1 MSLQP
6 GSLDAFGDFINADCM
21 ARYMD
26 DALPKPAVD
35 GDPGRAGRRQF
46 LIAIATGV
54 IEYLRAH
61 QADGF
66 VVRAPFAT
74 DVVGRLEIP

>member
-6 GSLDAFGDFINADCM
+6 GSLDAFGDFVDVDCM
-21 ARYMD
+21 ARYME

-61 QADGF
+61 QSDGF
-66 VVRAPFAT
+66 IVRAPTTT
-74 DVVGRLEIP
+74 DVVGRLEIR